1 MRKWKLIV
9 FSLIGV
15 CSYEAQAQ
23 FGYYQDALRYSQ
35 TNWVVGS
42 SARMQGLAGA
52 QVSLGGDV
60 SHTTSNPAGLGFYN
74 RSSSAFTIGLG
85 FQDSNDEFN
94 GLVTPNFMNT
104 FGINNASVV
113 MNFNKG
119 RFSEE
124 KFKGGSLGISVAK
137 VNDFNRE
144 YRYEG
149 ESGTSLL
156 DPIIADLNNGSAGSL
171 GDAFYNQFLVDEAS
185 AFNESGGV
193 ITPTSAPGN
202 WDSPILTTPYQQEAI
217 SQRGAQHQINVSW
230 GGNYDDMLYFGG
242 GLGIQTIY
250 YNRMR
255 TYTENEFIDG
265 GGVLDPYLNSFE
277 LKDQIITRGGGINTS
292 FGMIFRPSNMFTLGV
307 SYQSP
312 TFLTL
317 NEESDFRLRSDW
329 ENYDYVDVNNGSEV
343 YNLRDD
349 VDPYISAITE
359 SKYKIK
365 TPSRLNLGG
374 TVFLGKK
381 GFFTADIEMVDYANA
396 ELQSN
401 DFSPLGDNQVILNS
415 YQSVVNYRLGAEF
428 RMENIRFRGGYA
440 FYPDPVGLD
449 NDRDYVTFGIGYKT
463 ADYFVDL
470 AVVNSQFQQLYSPY
484 QFGNADLNVRSDVR
498 TTQISITT
506 GFNF

>member
-1 MRKWKLIV
+1 MRNLKLIV
-9 FSLIGV
+9 LSLIGV

-35 TNWVVGS
+35 TNWVIGS
-42 SARMQGLAGA
+42 SARMQGLAGT

-60 SHTTSNPAGLGFYN
+60 SHSTSNPAGLGFYN
-74 RSSSAFTIGLG
+74 RSSSAFTLGLG

-94 GLVTPNFMNT
+94 GLTTPNFKNT

-119 RFSEE
+119 RFSED

-137 VNDFNRE
+137 INDFNRE

-149 ESGTSLL
+149 ESGSSLL
-156 DPIIADLNNGSAGSL
+156 DPIINDLNSGNGGAL
-171 GDAFYNQFLVDEAS
+171 GDAFYDQFLVDEAS
-185 AFNESGGV
+185 AFNEAGGV
-193 ITPTSAPGN
+193 ITPTGSPGN

-217 SQRGAQHQINVSW
+217 NQRGGQHQINVSW
-230 GGNYDDMLYFGG
+230 GGNYDDKLYFGG

-255 TYTENEFIDG
+255 TYTESDFIDG
-265 GGVLDPYLNSFE
+265 GGFLDPYLNSFE

-292 FGMIFRPSNMFTLGV
+292 FGLIFRPMDMITFGV

-317 NEESDFRLRSDW
+317 NEESDFRLSSDW
-329 ENYDYVDVNNGSEV
+329 ENYDYEDVNNGGDIF
-343 YNLRDD
+343 NLQDIE
-349 VDPYISAITE
+349 PYLSAITE
-359 SKYKIK
+359 TKYKIK
-365 TPSRLNLGG
+365 TPSRLNLGS

-381 GFFTADIEMVDYANA
+381 GFISVDVEMVDYGNA

-401 DFSPLGDNQVILNS
+401 DFSPLGDNQVILDS
-415 YQSVVNYRLGAEF
+415 YQSVLNYRLGAEF
-428 RMENIRFRGGYA
+428 RIDDIRLRGGYA
-440 FYPDPVGLD
+440 FYPDPVDLG

-463 ADYFVDL
+463 ADYFLDL
-470 AVVNSQFQQLYSPY
+470 AVVNTNYQQTYAPY
-484 QFGNADLNVRSDVR
+484 AIGGADMNVRSDVR
-498 TTQISITT
+498 TTQIAITA